1 MATGEYTVTDAEKDM
16 PNSDPDDPH
25 NDKRKYTWSD
35 VQSYGEIYASRKLSE
50 WAYEIGLAQMRR
62 EAEESSQLAAKADE
76 EYKRF
81 CQSLRKDVDV
91 LEDIA
96 MNIPPV
102 PETDAQMEALIKP
115 IESE

>member
-1 MATGEYTVTDAEKDM
+1 MTTGEYTVVNTEKDM

-25 NDKRKYTWSD
+25 DNEKKYTWSD

-50 WAYEIGLAQMRR
+50 WAYKIGVAQMRR
-62 EAEESSQLAAKADE
+62 EAEESSQLAARADE

-81 CQSLRKDVDV
+81 CQSLRDDVHI
-91 LEDIA
+91 LEDVV

-115 IESE
+115 IEGE